1 MMDSLLGKT
10 LDNKYRIEEHIG
22 RGGMAEVYRAY
33 DLQRG
38 VYLALKILRED
49 LAEDIV
55 FIRRFER
62 EAKTLAVLQHPN
74 IVRFYGFERSDGYV
88 YMLMEYIEGK
98 TLRKIISDRSVPMTE
113 SEVLEI
119 INPVCKA
126 LNYAHQMGRV
136 HCDVKSANILI
147 QKDGHVYLS
156 DFGIARGMDMATS
169 TMVGIGTPAYMA
181 PELIK
186 GQDPTPQTDI
196 YALGIMIYEMLT
208 GGERPFTG
216 ERATITG
223 TSAEKIRWEHLMLA
237 PISPSQFNRDISSQM
252 EYVILRCL
260 SKDKNKRFPSTI
272 ALLDILKQANPTKYE
287 RLNEEIKYE
296 SKGKLPKNS
305 EVGKQNQ
312 NSVIIFGAIAIIF
325 LGIFLGIHFS
335 NSYNNQSVKSE
346 NNAQSTLGSV
356 VYSTST
362 FFPKSTKIPTKI
374 PTKTPIPSPTLKKT
388 VTYSIKNP
396 YSELIV
402 RTGPKLSYPM
412 YYYMNS
418 STVFTVNGKDKTET
432 WLSIKDGSKNGWV
445 KRSSLDN
452 YLVAIDK
459 NYISKLPIVE
469 ASSAVPTSRSPL
481 NSYQN

>member
-1 MMDSLLGKT
+1 MDSLLGKT
-10 LDNKYRIEEHIG
+10 LKNRYRIDEHIG

-38 VYLALKILRED
+38 VYLALKILRDD

-98 TLRKIISDRSVPMTE
+98 TLRKIISERSTPMTE
-113 SEVLEI
+113 GEVLEI
-119 INPVCKA
+119 IDPVCRA

-186 GQDPTPQTDI
+186 GEDPSPQADI

-216 ERATITG
+216 ERAAITG
-223 TSAEKIRWEHLMLA
+223 TTAEKIRWEHLMLA
-237 PISPSQFNRDISSQM
+237 PIPPSQFNKNISSQM
-252 EYVILRCL
+252 EYAILRCL
-260 SKDKNKRFPSTI
+260 SKNKAKRFSSTI
-272 ALLDILKQANPTKYE
+272 SLLKTVKQDNPDQYE
-287 RLNEEIKYE
+287 ELNKEIKYE
-296 SKGKLPKNS
+296 FQKKASKTTQIDQQPWKFPAIVGAILIFVLGLVFLPRFLNNHSNS
-305 EVGKQNQ
+305 SAQNK
-312 NSVIIFGAIAIIF
+312 SVVIITATM
-325 LGIFLGIHFS
+325 
-335 NSYNNQSVKSE
+335 E
-346 NNAQSTLGSV
+346 
-356 VYSTST
+356 
-362 FFPKSTKIPTKI
+362 KIPTSVPTEI
-374 PTKTPIPSPTLKKT
+374 PTEIHVNTPTPLPTAIKA
-388 VTYSIKNP
+388 VTYSIRNP
-396 YSELIV
+396 YYQLTV
-402 RTGPKLSYPM
+402 RTGPMTSYPT
-412 YYYMNS
+412 YYYMDE
-418 STVFTVNGKDKTET
+418 STAFIVNGKDKTER

-445 KRSSLDN
+445 ERSDLLDN
-452 YLVAIDK
+452 SLKKIDK
-459 NYISKLPIVE
+459 YYISKLPIVE
-469 ASSAVPTSRSPL
+469 ASSAVPTSRPPL
-481 NSYQN
+481 DPYQR